1 MSMQSMRIAVATED
15 RTTVCDH
22 LAHSAAFFVLEID
35 GGRIIARTVRER
47 SSGACGNHATFVELL
62 EGCDAVLCGGI
73 GQGAWDSLTTHGII
87 PVVAAGKHSIDDAV
101 QLYLAGKLPTTTQ
114 RTCLCG

>member
-1 MSMQSMRIAVATED
+1 MRIAVATAD

-22 LAHSAAFFVLEID
+22 LARSVAFHVLEID
-35 GGRIIARTVRER
+35 DGRIVASTVRER
-47 SSGACGNHATFVELL
+47 SNDACGNHATFVEML
-62 EGCDAVLCGGI
+62 EGCNAVVCGGI
-73 GQGAWDSLTTHGII
+73 GQGAWDSLTMHGIM

-101 QLYLAGKLPTTTQ
+101 NLYLAGKLPTTTE